1 MIRQAHIRR
10 SLALPAVALVLAA
23 CVGGAPPGA
32 RHRSRD
38 RRTGHHRAAHRAPRH
53 ARAPDPR
60 TRISLPSADKELEGL
75 LPDQIAGETVGKSS
89 VGGEALVAGPGG
101 DAYQRVLT
109 ALDKKPSDLSAAI
122 GSTEEV
128 LLLAFRIKGVEAD
141 AFFDAYLEAAAAEP
155 DAQPTDVT
163 VAGKPAK
170 RFIDATGQTLYV
182 YFVDGASITVSQSQ
196 PDTAI
201 LTEIFEK
208 LP

>member
-1 MIRQAHIRR
+1 M
-10 SLALPAVALVLAA
+10 LPAVALVLAA
-23 CVGGAPPGA
+23 CVGGAPTLAPTIAPATVAPATIAPPTVPPATLAPPTLAPGF
-32 RHRSRD
+32 
-38 RRTGHHRAAHRAPRH
+38 
-53 ARAPDPR
+53 
-60 TRISLPSADKELEGL
+60 SLPSADKELEGL
-75 LPDQIAGETVGKSS
+75 LPDQIAGEAVGKSS

-122 GSTEEV
+122 GSTEDV

-170 RFIDATGQTLYV
+170 RFTDATGQTLYV
-182 YFVDGASITVSQSQ
+182 YFVDGASITVSQSE
-196 PDTAI
+196 PDTAV